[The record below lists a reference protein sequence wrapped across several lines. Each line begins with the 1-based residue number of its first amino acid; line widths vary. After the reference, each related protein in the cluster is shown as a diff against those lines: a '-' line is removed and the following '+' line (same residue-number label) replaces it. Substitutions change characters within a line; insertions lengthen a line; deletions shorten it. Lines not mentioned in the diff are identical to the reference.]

1 MTIGRVLRP
10 LISIAVSPDSP
21 FPSLSSW
28 WLIARCWAKSFVS
41 LTKHKN
47 TSSLLSRRL
56 KFLFAFNIRQ
66 SAETPTNNRRQQ
78 ESSHRRTESCSADSS
93 RNNLPVPSSIP
104 PPLVSPSVQSPR
116 ERSRIRTNPWLSA
129 NSSGSS
135 TNGLKSRQVLDE
147 SSSSSGL
154 KLTESSGSASDV
166 NLNGREPRGGKEGH
180 RQESLSAGR
189 SP

>member
-1 MTIGRVLRP
+1 MKPKTNKILKLHLSFRF
-10 LISIAVSPDSP
+10 ISTLNSI
-21 FPSLSSW
+21 L
-28 WLIARCWAKSFVS
+28 KSI
-41 LTKHKN
+41 
-47 TSSLLSRRL
+47 
-56 KFLFAFNIRQ
+56 FLNQ
-66 SAETPTNNRRQQ
+66 QNAETSMNHGQRQQ
-78 ESSHRRTESCSADSS
+78 QQRQQDSSHRRTESYSADS
-93 RNNLPVPSSIP
+93 RNSLPVPSSIP
-104 PPLVSPSVQSPR
+104 PPLVSPPVQSPR

-135 TNGLKSRQVLDE
+135 TNGLKSRLALDE

-166 NLNGREPRGGKEGH
+166 NLNGREPHGRKEH

>member
-1 MTIGRVLRP
+1 MKYKSHFSFCCLY
-10 LISIAVSPDSP
+10 ISI
-21 FPSLSSW
+21 L
-28 WLIARCWAKSFVS
+28 
-41 LTKHKN
+41 N
-47 TSSLLSRRL
+47 
-56 KFLFAFNIRQ
+56 RQ
-66 SAETPTNNRRQQ
+66 SAETSTNHGQRQHQQKQQ
-78 ESSHRRTESCSADSS
+78 ENSHRRTESYSADST

-104 PPLVSPSVQSPR
+104 PPLVSPPVQSPR

-135 TNGLKSRQVLDE
+135 TNGLKSRLTLDE

-166 NLNGREPRGGKEGH
+166 NLNGREPHGRREH

>member
-1 MTIGRVLRP
+1 MLSRISAAW
-10 LISIAVSPDSP
+10 SIAIEQKYIYKPP
-21 FPSLSSW
+21 FILSV
-28 WLIARCWAKSFVS
+28 LY
-41 LTKHKN
+41 
-47 TSSLLSRRL
+47 
-56 KFLFAFNIRQ
+56 RQ
-66 SAETPTNNRRQQ
+66 SAETPRNNDQRQQRQQ
-78 ESSHRRTESCSADSS
+78 ESSHRRTDSYSADSS
-93 RNNLPVPSSIP
+93 RNSLPVPSSIP

-135 TNGLKSRQVLDE
+135 TNGLKSRLALDE

-166 NLNGREPRGGKEGH
+166 NLNGRELQSRKEN